1 VGALPTGQHRAVGLT
16 TSRWVVEREAVDVFD
31 RPWPEPAVP
40 TAWVVEVTEAVVVLG
55 STQPRSVVAPGVNA
69 VRRRSGGGAVL
80 VEPGGLVWVDVL
92 VPAGDPL
99 WQHDV
104 GRAFAWLGRA
114 WAGALADAGVG
125 GAAAHEGPLVISAW
139 SGIVCFAGLGPGEVT
154 LDGAKVV
161 GMCQRRARAGALFQC
176 AALLDWQPR
185 RLLDRL
191 ALDDDERVRGT
202 HELATAARGLDLDRS
217 ILVDAF
223 LDRLP

>member
-1 VGALPTGQHRAVGLT
+1 MPTV
-16 TSRWVVEREAVDVFD
+16 
-31 RPWPEPAVP
+31 
-40 TAWVVEVTEAVVVLG
+40 WVVEVIEAVVVLG
-55 STQPRSVVAPGVNA
+55 STQPESVVAPGVNA
-69 VRRRSGGGAVL
+69 ARRRSGGGAVL

-99 WQHDV
+99 WEHDV

-114 WAGALADAGVG
+114 WVEAMADAGVT
-125 GAAAHEGPLVISAW
+125 GAQAHEGHSVTNGW
-139 SGIVCFAGLGPGEVT
+139 SRTVCFAGLGPGEVT

-161 GMCQRRARAGALFQC
+161 GMCQRRAREGALFQC

-191 ALDDDERVRGT
+191 VLDDDERERGT
-202 HELATAARGLDLDRS
+202 QELATAARDLDLDPSR
-217 ILVDAF
+217 LVDAF